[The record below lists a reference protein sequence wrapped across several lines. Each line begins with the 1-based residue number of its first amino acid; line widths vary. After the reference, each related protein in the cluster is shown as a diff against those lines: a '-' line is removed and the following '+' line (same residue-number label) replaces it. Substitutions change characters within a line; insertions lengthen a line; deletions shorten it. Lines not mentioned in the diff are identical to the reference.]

1 MKKRRVCLILII
13 FLLFFVGFGCKSDEV
28 SEAEKAEFKK
38 QVSTELN
45 KLDTQIGQLESRVA
59 SSDGVDKEEATIILK
74 ELQEKQREIHNEIER
89 VQKAPGA
96 HWDEVRVEIKEL
108 LSNLQASYDQ
118 ANGRLP

>member
-1 MKKRRVCLILII
+1 M
-13 FLLFFVGFGCKSDEV
+13 FLLVFVDIGCKSDRA

-45 KLDTQIGQLESRVA
+45 QLDTQISQLESRVA
-59 SSDGVDKEEATIILK
+59 SSADKEEGTIILK
-74 ELQEKQREIHNEIER
+74 ELQEKQREVHNAIER
-89 VQKAPGA
+89 VQKAPGS

-108 LSNLQASYDQ
+108 LSDLQASYDQ